1 MQSFARSLCALAA
14 TMLVAGAIAPG
25 AELTTGT
32 VLGGVSTTTG
42 APLAGALV
50 TAFAPS
56 GRASATT
63 DAQGRFTIM
72 GLAPD
77 TYEVSVQ
84 LKGYE
89 QATARVVVLPSEH
102 ERLTFTLRPEMREI
116 ARVQSKSQAFT
127 LGSTTDIFTVEG
139 AQAQA
144 SNPQASASGLAGYSR
159 DSVQG
164 AIANVPGV
172 QQDSFANVIV
182 RGGKVQDTVY
192 DYDSVPVP
200 QGLIA
205 EPGGNIVGAQLGT
218 TGVGSATVTLGGYT
232 DESQNALGGVVN
244 EVPLVGTYPAK
255 TAFEVAA
262 GLCAQLGEV
271 KFSEQAATPDLKW
284 RYALSST
291 VGNEYFAYGD
301 GHTFYPAEQGTYG
314 LGFQTRAQ
322 YSIAG
327 NVHYAATAKDD
338 LSATFLTGAAAYQQ
352 YDSPY
357 AGQLWSAFNAPGAK
371 FPGQPANPNQQV
383 DTPSIARGT
392 YSIEKLQWVH
402 DWQHSLGR
410 FQVFQSQIGAVA
422 NGPEWD
428 DLSFSDGVI
437 SLYSTQYQREDGF
450 GYDFEDQ
457 AGDKHDV
464 RAGAQYDVNAS
475 SVYQIVPTI
484 PQTITAAPRL
494 NQYLAYVSDTWSM
507 TPHFSVMGSLRYIGQ
522 HSHASTGEI
531 YGDGAIDPHLAL
543 AYTFAGQNGLRA
555 NFDHTSTPPLPLEVQ
570 RTCTHASDCSND
582 SGSNAGGTVPSLPL
596 APETADVY
604 AFSYERN
611 GPVRVRLTYFAQ
623 LEKNVIDV
631 LPENFRSSSN
641 AGENPNAVGIPT
653 NAGQLRSHG
662 VELWASGG
670 RFTLDANY
678 NRTFTS
684 SIYQFAFNDLNAPA
698 VLAGHLFP
706 ANYIPNFTA
715 TASYEIGLDRRR
727 LRLTPMLS
735 YESGYPYGN
744 GTMIWEIVRGVPTQ
758 VPNDNYLNPGYNYYF
773 LKNPARPFD
782 AATNP
787 YIATMGTNEG
797 ADPNTLRTT
806 PQTLASLHVEYDLTR
821 NLTASFDASNLLGVD
836 SPTQLQGNPYLIG
849 PPGYRGGD
857 AYYERAYGSQY
868 CKKCLY
874 TLPNGVPT
882 NDGKSPAVPWNYGTA
897 GYVPQSYPMA
907 RSAMIRLR
915 YRL

>member
-1 MQSFARSLCALAA
+1 MRTFAHRMCAVTIVA
-14 TMLVAGAIAPG
+14 LVASAIARG
-25 AELTTGT
+25 AELTSGT
-32 VLGGVSTTTG
+32 VLGTVSTTAG
-42 APLAGALV
+42 APLAGAQV
-50 TAFAPS
+50 TALAPS
-56 GRASATT
+56 GRGSSTT

-77 TYEVSVQ
+77 TYVVRVE
-84 LKGYE
+84 LKGYQPSE
-89 QATARVVVLPSEH
+89 VHIVVQPSEH
-102 ERLTFTLRPEMREI
+102 ERLAFALRPEMREI
-116 ARVQSKSQAFT
+116 ARVQAKSPPFA
-127 LGSTTDIFTVEG
+127 LGSTTDIFTVAG

-144 SNPQASASGLAGYSR
+144 SDPQASASGLANYSR
-159 DSVQG
+159 DTVQG

-218 TGVGSATVTLGGYT
+218 TGVGAATVTLGGYT

-244 EVPLVGTYPAK
+244 EIPLVGSYPAK
-255 TAFEVAA
+255 TTLEVGA
-262 GLCAQLGEV
+262 GIGAQLGEL
-271 KFSEQAATPDLKW
+271 KFSEQDATPDLKW
-284 RYALSST
+284 RYALSTT

-301 GHTFYPAEQGTYG
+301 GSTFYPAEQGTYG

-327 NVHYAATAKDD
+327 NLHYAATPRDD

-357 AGQLWSAFNAPGAK
+357 EGLKWSTFSAPGIA
-371 FPGQPANPNQQV
+371 FPGQPANPNQVV

-392 YSIEKLQWVH
+392 YAIEKLQWVH

-437 SLYSTQYQREDGF
+437 SLYSTQSQREDGF

-475 SVYQIVPTI
+475 SLYQIVPTV
-484 PQTITAAPRL
+484 PQTIAAAPRL
-494 NQYLAYVSDTWSM
+494 NQYLAYVSDSWSM
-507 TPHFSVMGSLRYIGQ
+507 TPHLSATGSLRYIGQ
-522 HSHASTGEI
+522 HSHTSTGEI
-531 YGDGAIDPHLAL
+531 YGDQAIDPHLAL

-570 RTCTHASDCSND
+570 RTATSS
-582 SGSNAGGTVPSLPL
+582 PL

-604 AFSYERN
+604 ALSYERG

-623 LEKNVIDV
+623 YEKNVIDV
-631 LPENFRSSSN
+631 LPENFRSGSSS
-641 AGENPNAVGIPT
+641 GQNPNAIGIPT
-653 NAGQLRSHG
+653 NTGLLRSHG
-662 VELWASGG
+662 VELWAGG
-670 RFTLDANY
+670 GGFTLDADY
-678 NRTFTS
+678 NRTYSS

-715 TASYEIGLDRRR
+715 TASYTFDLDRRR
-727 LRLTPMLS
+727 LRLAPMLS

-744 GTMIWEIVRGVPTQ
+744 GTMIWEIVHGVPAQ

-773 LKNPARPFD
+773 LKNPGRPYN
-782 AATNP
+782 ATTNP
-787 YIATMGTNEG
+787 YVATMGTNEG

-806 PQTLASLHVEYDLTR
+806 PQTLTSLHVEYDLTKS
-821 NLTASFDASNLLGVD
+821 LTALFDVTNLFGVA

-857 AYYERAYGSQY
+857 PYYERAYGSQY
-868 CKKCLY
+868 CKRCLY
-874 TLPNGVPT
+874 TLANGVPT
-882 NDGKSPAVPWNYGTA
+882 NDGTTAAVPWSYGTA
-897 GYVPQSYPMA
+897 GYVPQAYPLA
-907 RSAMIRLR
+907 RSAIIRLR